1 MNNYSELSKLY
12 YQKVNIEEE
21 LRRRLENPCV
31 YKTLLYILP
40 ILRGERVLKEVE
52 LFFFAN
58 K

>member
-31 YKTLLYILP
+31 YKIRCIFCQFYV
-40 ILRGERVLKEVE
+40 RKE
-52 LFFFAN
+52 F
-58 K
+58 